1 VEDNPHLSEDGQTLY
16 FDSNRSDINGTTCI
30 DESGGLER
38 SIYVSEF
45 DGGTWSRPA
54 GIQGI
59 PNESAFAWQVF
70 VRQEGL
76 YIYWSGECTGGISC
90 LFRARRL
97 PNGSYGEETLIAQAE
112 TLAPSPGDV
121 IAVGEMSIT
130 AAVFRVHPIQRRHR
144 PGAWY
149 CSSPKAVIVATR
161 TLIS

>member
-112 TLAPSPGDV
+112 TCISCTSNTTAPPTWSLVLQQPESRNCGDPNV
-121 IAVGEMSIT
+121 NFLTI
-130 AAVFRVHPIQRRHR
+130 RRAFVKIIYR
-144 PGAWY
+144 Y
-149 CSSPKAVIVATR
+149 S
-161 TLIS
+161 